1 MERDLTSPISRML
14 KATRKLSPSSAAPM
28 TVGQSQSKKN
38 KRIKCKLYN
47 PLYAEPWI
55 WTGFMIPSI
64 FCWKD

>member
-1 MERDLTSPISRML
+1 
-14 KATRKLSPSSAAPM
+14 M